1 VIRRARTLLGA
12 TAVAVDAPT
21 TSLVPAFGGRLDVA
35 GRSRRRRW
43 PWLVVALLVASVGA
57 AFAFSVFAWPQGQ
70 VLLDPVAFA
79 RVEQPTF
86 GGHLL
91 MVEAVRAGGGKVP
104 LTVRKDGRLLPRM
117 RLQPG
122 EVVSVEAVF
131 RRPGWIGWVAGD
143 TQRVRLTVIA
153 PGAHPL
159 RHWLRVATGAPLR
172 VGFTQPVKVVT
183 VRQAGQV
190 STLTLAH
197 PQSIVGL
204 GDLGQAGTIFVAG
217 APRSWERPPA
227 PTVVSWFPTGR
238 SPKLLASPLPN
249 TVVAPDAP
257 IRLRFSEPLTRLL
270 HGQQPVL
277 TPRVPGRWTKPD
289 DHTLLFTPSG
299 YGFGFHRHI
308 RLTLPL
314 AAELVAFRRGPTT
327 KTLFWTTPTGSLLR
341 LQQLLAQLDYL
352 PLRWTPTRK
361 APDTLQAQLAAAT
374 TAPAGSFSWRYTTT
388 PRSLI
393 ALWQPG
399 RDNLITRGALMA
411 FEATHKLPTNGLPSA
426 PVWRALIIDTL
437 TGKRTARAYNY
448 VIIHGSLPQR
458 LLLWHNGHVIFST
471 PANTGIAV
479 APTQPGTFPVY
490 VRYASNTMSGTNPDG
505 THYSDPGVPWISY
518 FNGGDAIHGFNRA
531 SYGSPQSLGCV
542 ELPITQAAR
551 VWPDTPIGT
560 LVTITS

>member
-1 VIRRARTLLGA
+1 M
-12 TAVAVDAPT
+12 
-21 TSLVPAFGGRLDVA
+21 
-35 GRSRRRRW
+35 
-43 PWLVVALLVASVGA
+43 
-57 AFAFSVFAWPQGQ
+57 
-70 VLLDPVAFA
+70 LLDPVAFA
-79 RVEQPTF
+79 KVEQPTF

-91 MVEAVRAGGGKVP
+91 MVEAVRAGGGRVP
-104 LTVRKDGRLLPRM
+104 LAVRKDGRLWPLT

-122 EVVSVEAVF
+122 EVISVEAVF

-153 PGAHPL
+153 PAAHPL

-183 VRQAGQV
+183 VRQAGQL
-190 STLTLAH
+190 STLELAH
-197 PQSIVGL
+197 PQSIVRL

-217 APRSWERPPA
+217 APRSWEQPPA
-227 PTVVSWFPTGR
+227 PTVVSWFPAGR
-238 SPKLLASPLPN
+238 SPKLLVSPPPN
-249 TVVAPDAP
+249 TPVPPDAP

-270 HGQQPVL
+270 HGQQPVI
-277 TPRVPGRWTKPD
+277 TPGVPGRWTKPD
-289 DHTLLFTPSG
+289 DHTLLFAPSG
-299 YGFGFHRHI
+299 YGFGFHRQI

-327 KTLFWTTPTGSLLR
+327 KALSWTTPTGSLLR

-352 PLRWTPTRK
+352 PLRWTPTRR

-374 TAPAGSFSWRYTTT
+374 TAPAGSFSWRFTNT
-388 PRSLI
+388 PRSLV

-411 FEATHKLPTNGLPSA
+411 FEAAHKLATNGLPSA
-426 PVWRALIIDTL
+426 PVWHALITDSL
-437 TGKRTARAYNY
+437 TGKNTPRAYNY
-448 VIIHGSLPQR
+448 VIVHSSLPQR

-471 PANTGIAV
+471 AANTGIAA

-490 VRYASNTMSGTNPDG
+490 VRYASNTMAGTNPDG